1 MTGFSSKRKMSLSRM
16 SDEVYSLSRARDWK
30 LKLCWGP
37 KKCFLSGQTL
47 WGKKAY
53 HGVRIITGP
62 GEPVIEDYWLEK
74 FEFTK
79 WQLTRT

>member
-1 MTGFSSKRKMSLSRM
+1 MSLSRM

-30 LKLCWGP
+30 LKLCWVP
-37 KKCFLSGQTL
+37 KKCFLSGKNL

-53 HGVRIITGP
+53 HGVRVITGP
-62 GEPVIEDYWLEK
+62 GTPVIEDYWLEK